1 VPQIAKTG
9 PHNSYSRLQ
18 KIDRYNQHN
27 SQSQLQRRSVQ
38 EEEEL
43 EIELTEDEFHYAVEM
58 TEVSIRRLT
67 KAHIIDLR
75 NVVKPHHLVEKVLN
89 MVCILR
95 GSIAPN
101 WTMAREMMNSMTFKL
116 ELVLLDASKI
126 KPSLMKRVIK
136 VLNNFHRHLTPD
148 HLSKINEGASI
159 LLTWIINF
167 VKWNAGVTKYRFHL
181 RAEQQHRRD
190 SF

>member
-1 VPQIAKTG
+1 
-9 PHNSYSRLQ
+9 
-18 KIDRYNQHN
+18 
-27 SQSQLQRRSVQ
+27 
-38 EEEEL
+38 
-43 EIELTEDEFHYAVEM
+43 M

-75 NVVKPHHLVEKVLN
+75 NVIKPHHLVEKVLN

-136 VLNNFHRHLTPD
+136 ILNNFHRHLTPD
-148 HLSKINEGASI
+148 VSI
-159 LLTWIINF
+159 TCLVSNPVISISFSTLLRSMRELQF
-167 VKWNAGVTKYRFHL
+167 F
-181 RAEQQHRRD
+181 
-190 SF
+190 

>member
-1 VPQIAKTG
+1 MQ
-9 PHNSYSRLQ
+9 Q
-18 KIDRYNQHN
+18 
-27 SQSQLQRRSVQ
+27 RSVQ
-38 EEEEL
+38 DEEEL

-75 NVVKPHHLVEKVLN
+75 NIVKPHHLVEKVLN

-136 VLNNFHRHLTPD
+136 ILNNFHRHLTPD
-148 HLSKINEGASI
+148 VSELVICLNLFPVYCLAS
-159 LLTWIINF
+159 
-167 VKWNAGVTKYRFHL
+167 GQDQRRSFHTPDLDHQL
-181 RAEQQHRRD
+181 RQVECRSYQVQIPPACGPAAATRLDRA
-190 SF
+190 STVAP